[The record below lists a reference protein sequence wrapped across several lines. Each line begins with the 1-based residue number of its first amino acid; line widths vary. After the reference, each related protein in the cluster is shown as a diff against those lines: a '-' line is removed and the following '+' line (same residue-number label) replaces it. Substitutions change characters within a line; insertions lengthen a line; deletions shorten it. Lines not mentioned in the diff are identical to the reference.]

1 MSYITQHHP
10 NAAACLRAAAALAQD
25 AAACGQRPA
34 LIVPTQYHQIATCKS
49 LSKMGMGFGVEVTTP
64 FSWLEGLWGLFG
76 DARRLIDGFGRTL
89 EIRKALEDEAR
100 LDCSAGII
108 NLLGGCA
115 WKAAPFLEN
124 GHGLSENEQA
134 AIAVLK
140 RYLGNI
146 HAQNLIEPS
155 EAAVLLAG
163 KLDPS
168 RFKPILLGFHE
179 NDLSAAQRAIFNA
192 LEAVIVVNTQ
202 DEPSP
207 APRCAELEEAL
218 RTLFKRKA
226 DERPVSPGGALRLAL
241 ASGPSASMRIAC
253 NEIESALAEGCGSVL
268 VVSQKPADLFAFAS
282 PLLAEEGI
290 GCALDA
296 RVEIDRTDM
305 GRALS
310 LLGEL
315 TEGITEDPLD
325 ARALASADFAFSPF
339 SGIGRASAFRIDR
352 MHRIDRLTD
361 RDAILTDLASS
372 ADNALAGLVNRVE
385 EHAWP
390 DVACMLRSFA
400 NTRFSK
406 QPAYRL
412 MQTRVID
419 VLESTWPKSS
429 GLSLAEV
436 MSIISKSTIP
446 VCLESSENPRV
457 RIVSPQIAQT
467 APAGSVDCVIFAG
480 MSAEEQPV
488 RNPENALETLLGKLG
503 AANEPDQLVNVRAR
517 FFSAFEA
524 ARKRVVL
531 QRPLNDAAGNPSQPA
546 TVFEETLDCYRI
558 DLRSEQGIDK
568 VLRIPENLIPFAS
581 QLGEQDVVS
590 NAGCAKRRL
599 QQVEQAAIGTL
610 SDSSK
615 ALASLPYRYA
625 DGYFDGMDVS
635 PSQIESYLDCP
646 YCWFAKR
653 RLRLEGITEE
663 FSSAERGSFMHEVL
677 CIFYKLFQSKVA
689 PKVAPDNLEEALPIL
704 HEAYDIVC
712 RKQPEARPGSRYIPL
727 TAWERKERHALL
739 KKLEGY
745 LEMEASLLPAFE
757 PAYFEWQFAKN
768 APVPYAGC
776 NLRGC
781 IDRIDVDGRGNAV
794 VIDYKSSLNDD
805 YQLYNA
811 DKHDASEPFSLPRKV
826 QALIYA
832 KAVQDKLGLN
842 VVAALYV
849 NPLKKTVLGAYDG
862 CVLGPLDI
870 PFEKTRQAKNCQVP
884 YPYAE
889 SLSELIELCEKEIS
903 LRIADMEQGVI
914 EPSPASEHACEFC
927 PVNICEKRLA
937 PRRY

>member
-1 MSYITQHHP
+1 MSYTTQHHP
-10 NAAACLRAAAALAQD
+10 NAAACLKAAAVLAQD
-25 AAACGQRPA
+25 AAAAGQRPA
-34 LIVPTQYHQIATCKS
+34 LIVPTQYHQIATCKA
-49 LSKMGMGFGVEVTTP
+49 LSEMGMGFCVDVTTP
-64 FSWLEGLWGLFG
+64 FSWLEGLWSLFG
-76 DARRLIDGFGRTL
+76 DGRCLIDGFGRAL
-89 EIRKALEDEAR
+89 EIRKALEDEEGP
-100 LDCSAGII
+100 DCSAGII
-108 NLLGGCA
+108 NLLDGCA
-115 WKAAPFLEN
+115 WQAAPFLEN
-124 GHGLSENEQA
+124 GQGLSQNEQA
-134 AIAVLK
+134 AIAVLR

-146 HAQNLIEPS
+146 HTQNLIEPS
-155 EAAVLLAG
+155 EAAVFLAG

-168 RFKPILLGFHE
+168 RFKPILLGFLE
-179 NDLSAAQRAIFNA
+179 DDLSAAQRAIFDA
-192 LEAVIVVNTQ
+192 LEAAIIVNTQ

-207 APRCAELEEAL
+207 APRCAELEETL

-226 DERPVSPGGALRLAL
+226 DEQAVSPQGALRLAL
-241 ASGPSASMRIAC
+241 ASGPAASNRIIC
-253 NEIESALAEGCGSVL
+253 NEIESAFADGCENVL
-268 VVSQKPADLFAFAS
+268 VVSQKPADLFAFAL
-282 PLLAEEGI
+282 PLLTQAGI

-296 RVEIDRTDM
+296 RVEIAQTDM
-305 GRALS
+305 GRALL

-325 ARALASADFAFSPF
+325 AKPLASADFAFNPF
-339 SGIGRASAFRIDR
+339 SGIEKASAFRIDR
-352 MHRIDRLTD
+352 MHRLDRLTD
-361 RDAILTDLASS
+361 RDTILTDLASS
-372 ADNALAGLVNRVE
+372 ADNALAGLANRVE
-385 EHAWP
+385 ERAWP
-390 DVACMLRSFA
+390 DVACILRSYA
-400 NTRFSK
+400 NARFSK

-412 MQTRVID
+412 VQTRVID
-419 VLESTWPKSS
+419 ALEGTWPKSA

-436 MSIISKSTIP
+436 MSIISKSTLP
-446 VCLESSENPRV
+446 VRLASSKDPQV

-467 APAGSVDCVIFAG
+467 VPAGSIDCVIFAG
-480 MSAEEQPV
+480 MSAEEQPI
-488 RNPENALETLLGKLG
+488 RNPENALGTLLGKLG
-503 AANEPDQLVNVRAR
+503 AAKDPDQLANTRDR
-517 FFSAFEA
+517 FFCAFEA

-531 QRPLNDAAGNPSQPA
+531 HRSLNDAAGNPSQPA
-546 TVFEETLDCYRI
+546 TVFEETLDCYRP

-568 VLRIPENLIPFAS
+568 VLRIPQALVPFAS
-581 QLGEQDVVS
+581 QLGEQDVTS
-590 NAGCAKRRL
+590 NAGYAKRKL
-599 QQVEQAAIGTL
+599 QQVGQAAIGTL
-610 SDSSK
+610 SDSSRT
-615 ALASLPYRYA
+615 LASLPYRYA
-625 DGYFDGMDVS
+625 DGFFDGLDVS

-677 CIFYKLFQSKVA
+677 CTFYKLFQSRLA
-689 PKVAPDNLEEALPIL
+689 PKVTPENLDNAIPIL
-704 HEAYDIVC
+704 HEAFGIVC
-712 RKQPEARPGSRYIPL
+712 EKQPAARPGSRYIPL

-757 PAYFEWQFAKN
+757 PAYFEWQFARN

-811 DKHDASEPFSLPRKV
+811 EKHDASKPFDLPRKV

-870 PFEKTRQAKNCQVP
+870 PFEKAKQVKNCQVP

-889 SLSELIELCEKEIS
+889 SLSELIGLCEQEIG
-903 LRIADMEQGVI
+903 LKIAGMAQGII